1 MDGGHETQ
9 TCINLRIHHIINQNQ
24 SSGASREQQTERG
37 MTNERFATLEHTEQE
52 QEHQEELRVP
62 IATIIDRILYTDGG
76 TNDIHVAGDCEVDRS
91 NGR

>member
-1 MDGGHETQ
+1 
-9 TCINLRIHHIINQNQ
+9 
-24 SSGASREQQTERG
+24 

-52 QEHQEELRVP
+52 QEQHQEELRVP
-62 IATIIDRILYTDGG
+62 RATIIDRILYGDGG